1 MKRSTSWHGSLL
13 GEGLKE
19 RLPNNINQ
27 PGRGILL
34 SRVSR
39 PLTMRRAVLSAK
51 SWVAMAVDNS
61 IPRPEGDPDAGFLP
75 MYFNASPLIVP
86 TDEGEDALCVFTSE
100 GKAIAY
106 LREVEQEALASPA
119 LPMPI
124 SSR

>member
-1 MKRSTSWHGSLL
+1 M
-13 GEGLKE
+13 
-19 RLPNNINQ
+19 
-27 PGRGILL
+27 
-34 SRVSR
+34 
-39 PLTMRRAVLSAK
+39 SAK

-106 LREVEQEALASPA
+106 LREVEREALASPA
-119 LPMPI
+119 LQMPI
-124 SSR
+124 YSREDFREFLASYPMSYVVVDPQHGMAEDASVTVEALLDTFDD